1 MLRKINLRRDRWAY
15 PPQRS
20 LLRSAEVGHPGWVF
34 SISCQQYWFEN
45 SIWSVRLITLRF
57 VIRLFV
63 TPSTTRE
70 QELPYSYD
78 GGEAAVNGGLHAWRW
93 GRGVVFGNSGVR
105 GPAIRLARDIA
116 LTLVTRMK
124 SLRTL
129 LVELKQLRAE
139 IGYIL
144 GWIGTVLAALILIAS
159 AILYLA
165 WAMSPRSHLAGF
177 ALAVFVTGWAACY
190 ILTAR
195 A

>member
-1 MLRKINLRRDRWAY
+1 MEARLPLTEASMLGV
-15 PPQRS
+15 
-20 LLRSAEVGHPGWVF
+20 EVV
-34 SISCQQYWFEN
+34 
-45 SIWSVRLITLRF
+45 
-57 VIRLFV
+57 
-63 TPSTTRE
+63 
-70 QELPYSYD
+70 
-78 GGEAAVNGGLHAWRW
+78 GLS
-93 GRGVVFGNSGVR
+93 FGNSGVR

-165 WAMSPRSHLAGF
+165 
-177 ALAVFVTGWAACY
+177 
-190 ILTAR
+190 
-195 A
+195 